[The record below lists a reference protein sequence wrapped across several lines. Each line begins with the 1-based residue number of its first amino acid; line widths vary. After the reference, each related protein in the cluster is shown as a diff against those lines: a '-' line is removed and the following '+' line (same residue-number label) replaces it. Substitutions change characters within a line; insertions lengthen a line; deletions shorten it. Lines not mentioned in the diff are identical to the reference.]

1 MHLSILTFCCHQLKI
16 QKMGHFLILVSESSS
31 IKNMITKK
39 MTPFFSSTLWALSVC
54 MFHFC
59 ISRPSKFSSLCL
71 IFVLISKI
79 RFYMPKMPLSKHRYP
94 FSRKMLR
101 TFFWYILY
109 FVPNLIPVCFR
120 SYRLQLITTKTRTV
134 KAVPTTQDEN

>member
-1 MHLSILTFCCHQLKI
+1 
-16 QKMGHFLILVSESSS
+16 
-31 IKNMITKK
+31 
-39 MTPFFSSTLWALSVC
+39 
-54 MFHFC
+54 
-59 ISRPSKFSSLCL
+59 
-71 IFVLISKI
+71 
-79 RFYMPKMPLSKHRYP
+79 MPLSKHRYP

-101 TFFWYILY
+101 TLFWYILY